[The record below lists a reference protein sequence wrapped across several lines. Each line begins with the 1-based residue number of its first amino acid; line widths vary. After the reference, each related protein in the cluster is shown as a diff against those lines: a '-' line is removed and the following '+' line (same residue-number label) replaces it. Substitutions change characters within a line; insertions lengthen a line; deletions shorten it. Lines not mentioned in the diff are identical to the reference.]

1 MLGRGQQQDSI
12 FDIIEKGN
20 FVGPASNETDELH
33 DTPKK
38 WKRVLKIGLIV
49 ALIVF
54 LIYGLYSLF
63 GRPVRN
69 DVFTDAFFQDV
80 ESIGLYGGES
90 MLSGEDM
97 QPVIRH
103 LKGLRLTHSDIILTN
118 IGENGEPLAGGYP
131 GMGFHKSDGTAT
143 AFLTD
148 GNVITFADGSSYTV
162 NDKDLYS
169 TLLKYFK
176 QPENS

>member
-1 MLGRGQQQDSI
+1 M
-12 FDIIEKGN
+12 
-20 FVGPASNETDELH
+20 
-33 DTPKK
+33 KK
-38 WKRVLKIGLIV
+38 IWTLTLV
-49 ALIVF
+49 IVF
-54 LIYGLYSLF
+54 ALSMF
-63 GRPVRN
+63 GCAGQDGDSVKN

-169 TLLKYFK
+169 TLLEYFK
-176 QPENS
+176 QQEES